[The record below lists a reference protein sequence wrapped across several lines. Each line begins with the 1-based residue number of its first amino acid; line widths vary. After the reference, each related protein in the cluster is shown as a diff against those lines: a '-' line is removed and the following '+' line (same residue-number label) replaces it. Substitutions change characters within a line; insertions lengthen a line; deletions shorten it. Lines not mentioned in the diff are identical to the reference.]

1 MFHWLRQISNLF
13 TIVLVVLF
21 SNTAECA
28 RAEKRDMIVGL
39 ISKCMQRP
47 FGQRIAM
54 GLVMSKRI
62 EIISRI
68 GFLLKYKE
76 FDVCEDERTLVE
88 TLNRLLLEPEWILK
102 DEQLRIK
109 GVIAF
114 IPEHMLKLAISILS
128 YTDIKVG

>member
-1 MFHWLRQISNLF
+1 
-13 TIVLVVLF
+13 
-21 SNTAECA
+21 
-28 RAEKRDMIVGL
+28 
-39 ISKCMQRP
+39 
-47 FGQRIAM
+47 M